1 MADTPGADPQR
12 VRWDR
17 RHAEAAEIG
26 APAEVLLRN
35 AHLLPARGTALD
47 LACGRGAN
55 ALWLAEHTALAVE
68 AWDFSPVAIAR
79 LAEAAAARGL
89 RVDAVLRDVVAHPP
103 AADSCD
109 VLVVT
114 HFLERALVP
123 ALRAAVRPGGL
134 VLYQTFT
141 REAVSSRGP
150 STPQWRLARNE
161 LLALFAGFVV
171 RAYREEGALGDT
183 ARGLRDV
190 SSLVAQKTR

>member
-1 MADTPGADPQR
+1 MADAPGADPQR
-12 VRWDR
+12 NRWDH
-17 RHAEAAEIG
+17 RHAEAPEIG
-26 APAEVLLRN
+26 APAEVLLCN
-35 AHLLPARGTALD
+35 AHLLPARGAALD

-55 ALWLAEHTALAVE
+55 ALWLAQHTSLAVE
-68 AWDFSPVAIAR
+68 AWDLSPVAITR

-89 RVDAVLRDVVAHPP
+89 RVDAVVRDVVARPP
-103 AADSCD
+103 APDSCD

-114 HFLERALVP
+114 HFLERELVP

-150 STPQWRLARNE
+150 STPEWRLARNE
-161 LLALFAGFVV
+161 LLELFAGFVV

-190 SSLVAQKTR
+190 ACLVAQRIA